1 MSRRK
6 AELFNLS
13 FLDLLTSALGAVI
26 FLFIITPKGGAPAA
40 KVQQAAVYF
49 DTTRMQI
56 FGSLDDSLRRKK
68 AGDTLFALLVDYKA
82 MPGAKPSPA
91 PPQPTPQ
98 PARIAVAKEP
108 ARQPDRGSLPSPAS
122 KEPEKPRVEDP
133 KANPTVENPKS
144 PVEAPPVYK
153 GDAPS
158 VPCNVSFEI
167 SWRDLS
173 DNVDLF
179 VCKGSDCVYGGRK
192 KDRAIGEW
200 DSGKSRNRIFGND
213 LRTTQEAVRQFGA
226 IIPGEYKLYAQFK
239 ESVKK
244 HSSVKVSGLVY
255 TKDSQRQERGESF
268 SKDVILSDKRVL
280 LGTVRLKA
288 DGTFQFIKN

>member
-1 MSRRK
+1 M
-6 AELFNLS
+6 FNLS

-49 DTTRMQI
+49 DTTRMQL
-56 FGSLDDSLRRKK
+56 FGELPDSLRFKR
-68 AGDTLFALLVDYKA
+68 AGDTLFAILVDYKSL
-82 MPGAKPSPA
+82 PGAPKGEPA
-91 PPQPTPQ
+91 PAAPVAARPE
-98 PARIAVAKEP
+98 PARTVASREP
-108 ARQPDRGSLPSPAS
+108 ARQPDRAHLPEPPK
-122 KEPEKPRVEDP
+122 KEAEKPAEEQGSPRP
-133 KANPTVENPKS
+133 APENPKS
-144 PVEAPPVYK
+144 TAEAPPVYK

-158 VPCNVSFEI
+158 VPANVSFEI
-167 SWRDLS
+167 KWRDIAN
-173 DNVDLF
+173 NVDLF
-179 VCKGSDCVYGGRK
+179 VCKGGDCVYGGRK

-213 LRTTQEAVRQFGA
+213 LRTNQEAVRQFGP

-239 ESVKK
+239 ESLKK
-244 HSSVKVSGLVY
+244 NNSVTVTGLVY
-255 TKDSQRQERGESF
+255 TKDNQGVERGESF
-268 SKDVILSDKRVL
+268 SKEVKMIDNRVS